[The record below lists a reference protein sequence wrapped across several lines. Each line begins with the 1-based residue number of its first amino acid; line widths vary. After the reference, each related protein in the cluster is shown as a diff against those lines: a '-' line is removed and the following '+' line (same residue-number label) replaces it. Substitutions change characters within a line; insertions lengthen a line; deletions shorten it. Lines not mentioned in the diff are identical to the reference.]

1 MILHPLVIEARDF
14 ATWAHAQA
22 GNTRNFVGGPYIC
35 HPAEVAEFVSRFT
48 DDPVAIAAAWLHD
61 VIEDAGR
68 TKAELVD
75 RFGAEVGET
84 VWCLSDDPSI
94 KHLPRAQ
101 RLEVNVARL
110 ADAPGRV
117 HLVKACDIWSN
128 GRNIAELNPRF
139 ARIYLPEKARVLTV
153 LTRAPAEL
161 LNEVWSVVTEGA
173 HSLGLELSI
182 AQYA

>member
-1 MILHPLVIEARDF
+1 MSHSLVVNAKDY

-22 GNTRNFVGGPYIC
+22 GNTRKFVGGPYIS

-75 RFGAEVGET
+75 RFGDEVGET
-84 VWCLSDDPSI
+84 VWWLSDDPAI
-94 KHLPRAQ
+94 MNLPRAE
-101 RLEVNVARL
+101 RLELNVTRL
-110 ADAPGRV
+110 AAAPARV
-117 HLVKACDIWSN
+117 HLVKGGDIWSN
-128 GRNIAELNPRF
+128 SRNIAERSPRF
-139 ARIYLPEKARVLTV
+139 ARVYLPEKARVLTV
-153 LTRAPAEL
+153 LTRAPAEML
-161 LNEVWSVVTEGA
+161 IEVGRVVTDGCR
-173 HSLGLELSI
+173 SLGLEPSI